1 MADFNW
7 QNKFL
12 AHLTQINVADTMFFL
27 SLWEI
32 NNPYT
37 LLDLDPNVCYAIKLE
52 AFPNYLQRI
61 PSYKECKKG
70 LIFIGYL
77 PAENIESQDFKDR
90 LKRLILKFFHWHPE
104 IIENYNQRHP
114 EERIRM
120 V

>member
-1 MADFNW
+1 MSDFNW
-7 QNKFL
+7 GNKYL
-12 AHLTQINVADTMFFL
+12 APLTQINVTDTMFFL
-27 SLWEI
+27 SLWQI
-32 NNPYT
+32 NNPGS
-37 LLDLDPNVCYAIKLE
+37 LQFIGNRYAIKIE

-90 LKRLILKFFHWHPE
+90 LKRLMLGFFDRHPE

-114 EERIRM
+114 KEEIRLYDN
-120 V
+120 